1 MPLNAGLRHPEH
13 GITTSKSNERNDT
26 MTTTTVDET
35 ALNAFVLRA
44 VDHLGAGY
52 LGVMVSLGARLGLYQ
67 ALAEA
72 GPLTSQQLADRTDCA
87 ERYVRDWASAQAAA
101 GYVTY
106 DPAAGTFALTAE
118 QAMVLANEDSPVY
131 LPPAWNTPA
140 AMWSDEARALHAFR
154 TGEGI
159 AWGDHDPR
167 LAHGTAAFYRNGYR
181 ASLVSQWLPALDG
194 VIAALE
200 RGIGVADVGVGH
212 GHTTVLMAEAFPN
225 SRFHGFDTH
234 APSISEARRNA
245 REAGVDGRAVF
256 DLVSAKDYEA
266 RGFGL
271 ICFFDALHDMG
282 DPVGVLR
289 HAADALTADGTVL
302 LVEPHAADR
311 LEDNLHVVGQ
321 TYYAASSMICT
332 AHAVADGGELVL
344 GAQAGPAKLAE
355 VLNEAGF
362 SRVRVVAETPF
373 NLILEARR

>member
-1 MPLNAGLRHPEH
+1 M
-13 GITTSKSNERNDT
+13 
-26 MTTTTVDET
+26 
-35 ALNAFVLRA
+35 
-44 VDHLGAGY
+44 
-52 LGVMVSLGARLGLYQ
+52 
-67 ALAEA
+67 
-72 GPLTSQQLADRTDCA
+72 
-87 ERYVRDWASAQAAA
+87 
-101 GYVTY
+101 
-106 DPAAGTFALTAE
+106 
-118 QAMVLANEDSPVY
+118 
-131 LPPAWNTPA
+131 
-140 AMWSDEARALHAFR
+140 
-154 TGEGI
+154 
-159 AWGDHDPR
+159 
-167 LAHGTAAFYRNGYR
+167 
-181 ASLVSQWLPALDG
+181 WLPALDG
-194 VIAALE
+194 VVSALE
-200 RGIGVADVGVGH
+200 RGIAVADVGVGH

-245 REAGVDGRAVF
+245 REAGVDERAVF
-256 DLVSAKDYEA
+256 ELVSAKDYET

-332 AHAVADGGELVL
+332 AHALADGGELAL
-344 GAQAGPAKLAE
+344 GAQAGPAKLTE

-373 NLILEARR
+373 NFILEARR

>member
-1 MPLNAGLRHPEH
+1 M
-13 GITTSKSNERNDT
+13 T
-26 MTTTTVDET
+26 MNTVDET

-67 ALAEA
+67 ALAEV
-72 GPLTSQQLADRTDCA
+72 GPLTSQQLADRTGCA
-87 ERYVRDWASAQAAA
+87 ERYVRDWASSQAAA
-101 GYVTY
+101 GYVAY
-106 DPAAGTFALTAE
+106 DAEAGTFSLTPE
-118 QAMVLANEDSPVY
+118 QALVLADEDSPVY

-140 AMWSDEARALHAFR
+140 AMWSDEARGLHAFR

-181 ASLVSQWLPALDG
+181 ASLVSQWLPALQD
-194 VIAALE
+194 VVPALE
-200 RGIGVADVGVGH
+200 RGIAVADVGVGH

-225 SRFHGFDTH
+225 SRFHGYDTH
-234 APSISEARRNA
+234 APSIAEARRNA
-245 REAGVDGRAVF
+245 REAGVQERTSF
-256 DLVSAKDYEA
+256 EQVSAKEYDE

-282 DPVGVLR
+282 DPVGVVR
-289 HAADALTADGTVL
+289 HAGEALTADGTLL
-302 LVEPHAADR
+302 LVEPNAADR
-311 LEDNLHVVGQ
+311 LEDNLHIVGQ

-332 AHAVADGGELVL
+332 AHSIADGGELVL
-344 GAQAGPAKLAE
+344 GAQAGPARLTQ

-373 NLILEARR
+373 NLIIEARR

>member
-1 MPLNAGLRHPEH
+1 MEH
-13 GITTSKSNERNDT
+13 TMSMNDERTDT

-44 VDHLGAGY
+44 IDHLGAGY
-52 LGVMVSLGARLGLYQ
+52 LGVMVSLGARLGLYE
-67 ALAEA
+67 ALAEG
-72 GPLTSQQLADRTDCA
+72 GPLTSQQLAERTDCA

-106 DPAAGTFALTAE
+106 EPGAGTFSLSPE
-118 QAMVLANEDSPVY
+118 QAMVLADESSPAY
-131 LPPAWNTPA
+131 LPPAWSTPA
-140 AMWSDEARALHAFR
+140 AMWADEAKALHAFR

-194 VIAALE
+194 VVAALE
-200 RGIGVADVGVGH
+200 RGIAVADVGVGH

-225 SRFHGFDTH
+225 SRFYGFDTH
-234 APSISEARRNA
+234 PASISESRRNA
-245 REAGVDGRAVF
+245 REAGVEERAVF
-256 DLVSAKDYEA
+256 EQVSAKQYGV

-282 DPVGVLR
+282 DPVGALR
-289 HAADALTADGTVL
+289 HAEAALTDEGTLL
-302 LVEPHAADR
+302 LVEPNAADR
-311 LEDNLHVVGQ
+311 LEDNLNVVGQ

-332 AHAVADGGELVL
+332 AHAIADGGELVL
-344 GAQAGPAKLAE
+344 GAQAGPARITA
-355 VLNEAGF
+355 VLNDAGF

-373 NLILEARR
+373 NLIIEAKR

>member
-1 MPLNAGLRHPEH
+1 MESQRQ
-13 GITTSKSNERNDT
+13 SNRQDDEMT
-26 MTTTTVDET
+26 TTTTVDET

-44 VDHLGAGY
+44 VDDLGAGY
-52 LGVMVSLGARLGLYQ
+52 LGVMVSLGARLGLYR

-72 GPLTSQQLADRTDCA
+72 GPLTSLQLAERTQCA

-101 GYVTY
+101 GYVAY
-106 DPAAGTFALTAE
+106 DADHGTFALTPE
-118 QAMVLANEDSPVY
+118 QALVLADENSPVY

-140 AMWSDEARALHAFR
+140 AMWSDEAKALHAFR

-194 VIAALE
+194 VVAALE
-200 RGIGVADVGVGH
+200 RGIAVADVGVGH
-212 GHTTVLMAEAFPN
+212 GHTTVLMAQAFPN

-234 APSISEARRNA
+234 APSIAEARRNA
-245 REAGVDGRAVF
+245 RDAGLGERAVF
-256 DLVSAKDYEA
+256 ERASAKDYDA

-289 HAADALTADGTVL
+289 HAADALTADGTLL
-302 LVEPHAADR
+302 LVEPNAKDR

-332 AHAVADGGELVL
+332 AHAIADGGELVL
-344 GAQAGPAKLAE
+344 GAQAGPARLTE

-373 NLILEARR
+373 NLIIEAKR